1 MIASLI
7 LPAVIAGVAVFFGS
21 FLIWVVSKWHHEDFK
36 PLPDEKGFLDA
47 TKAHDLPRGFYL
59 WPMDTPEAMK
69 TEAFKERWQ
78 RGHGARSTFVAH
90 PTSGAISSSHC
101 LSTSQWPSVRPW

>member
-1 MIASLI
+1 MLASLI
-7 LPAVIAGVAVFFGS
+7 LPAVVAGVAVFFGS
-21 FLIWVVSKWHHEDFK
+21 FLIWMVSKWHDGDFQ

-69 TEAFKERWQ
+69 TEAFKERWAK
-78 RGHGARSTFVAH
+78 GAVGLDQHS
-90 PTSGAISSSHC
+90 
-101 LSTSQWPSVRPW
+101 